1 MSLVSKN
8 RETEQNRKKR
18 VNDIASEVTGS
29 STSYSVHPLGQKIDR
44 EAPGVSPN
52 VFLSST
58 TQGLWILLPQCLG
71 VASPVFTPTS
81 CLTAMSH
88 PFFGLLLLLCCQ
100 VAVCP
105 LWENHLYVPM
115 LTPDIDRR
123 PSWCNL
129 RDIQEVD
136 PS

>member
-18 VNDIASEVTGS
+18 VNNIASEVTGS

-52 VFLSST
+52 VFLSSS

-71 VASPVFTPTS
+71 VASGYYYPNQLS
-81 CLTAMSH
+81 GC
-88 PFFGLLLLLCCQ
+88 
-100 VAVCP
+100 
-105 LWENHLYVPM
+105 YVPPFLWTSLALM
-115 LTPDIDRR
+115 LSGGCL
-123 PSWCNL
+123 PSVGESSICAHANP
-129 RDIQEVD
+129 RHRQKTIVVQ
-136 PS
+136 SQRHSGNGS